1 MKKQFFIASLILVLL
16 FSGAGVFAQG
26 ADEAASK
33 SYEVRFPTGE
43 SEGDFMTVWARNF
56 GEYMAEETDGRWTVN
71 VFPYGTLGENDDI
84 VELAQNGV
92 VEFVF
97 ADYGWLSAYIPQTNV
112 LALHYVWPREGLIDI
127 LDWVNNNGA
136 FMGQLEEKYREKGLI
151 PLGVFFE
158 GWQWLT
164 TKNTPIN
171 SVDDLVG
178 LKTRI
183 MGSAMLAKD
192 YAAYGID
199 PTPLPYGEIYSG
211 LQTGLIDAQSQP
223 MFANY
228 SMAFYEVADH
238 FVQLWAEPF
247 IGIPAVN
254 ADVFDSLSA
263 EDQKL
268 IRDYWKSVVKESGEQ
283 FAQKNVDFKNTIAE
297 KRPEISFKELSDEQ
311 VAQLKD
317 MAMTKVWPTFSEIAG
332 DDSEMLL
339 EVLQK
344 DIADAQAA
352 LGL

>member
-1 MKKQFFIASLILVLL
+1 MKKRFFIASLILVLL
-16 FSGAGVFAQG
+16 MSSAMVFAQG
-26 ADEAASK
+26 SGETASK

-43 SEGDFMTVWARNF
+43 SEGDFMTVWAKNF
-56 GEYMAEETDGRWTVN
+56 GQYMAEQTDGRWTVN

-112 LALHYVWPREGLIDI
+112 LALHYVWPREGLVDI
-127 LDWVNNNGA
+127 LDWVNNNGK
-136 FMGQLEEKYREKGLI
+136 FMGELEAKYREKGLV
-151 PLGVFFE
+151 PLGIFFE

-164 TKNTPIN
+164 TKETPIN
-171 SVDDLVG
+171 SVNDLVG

-223 MFANY
+223 MFANF
-228 SMAFYEVADH
+228 SMAFYEVADY

-254 ADVFDSLSA
+254 ADVFDALSA
-263 EDQKL
+263 EDQQL
-268 IRDYWKSVVKESGEQ
+268 IRDYWKSVVKESGDQ
-283 FAQKNVDFKNTIAE
+283 FAQKNAEFKDIIAD
-297 KRPEISFKELSDEQ
+297 KRPEISFKELSDSQ
-311 VAQLKD
+311 VAQLKA
-317 MAMTKVWPTFSEIAG
+317 MAESKVYPTFSEIG
-332 DDSEMLL
+332 GEDSDMLL

-344 DIADAQAA
+344 DIADAQKA